1 MRCVVVASDAAL
13 VAACV
18 AAADGVAGIDVVAA
32 VPRSRVLGGAVPAC
46 EVLLVADDPG
56 APAAEWRRTPRARAR
71 MRRSSSSREHAD
83 IDAFRSAL
91 RAGAGAVAA
100 LPITSPGLA
109 AAVTDA
115 LRVRRAGGASSS
127 VRQGGVVAVVGARG
141 GVGASMV
148 ALGLAATAKALLVD
162 LAGSRAGLAFALG
175 ARPDRSL
182 ADLAQ
187 AGEALASGV
196 GTIVVEHPAGLRH
209 VAGPPDPDLLGTL
222 TSGWGSELVRE
233 LRVREGLSVIDVG
246 CAVSAAPREALVAAD
261 RVLVVVTPTRSR
273 ARGRTRARP
282 RRCEMGSGRRAR
294 DRRESLV
301 PPRGHRGAGD
311 LENRGRSSGG
321 RRSRRPP
328 VDVRIR
334 RRAARP
340 RPLDANGSGSDA
352 RRPCGRDAG
361 MNAFGAMADRYR
373 VRVRE
378 EMTVLPP
385 GADTREL
392 RSIVAARLR
401 ELLER
406 DRVILPVID
415 MERLVEEVVD
425 DAVGLGPLEPLMRD
439 PAVTEVIANGPG
451 AVFVERGGKL
461 VPEAVRFRDA
471 EHLRQVVERVVG
483 AGGRRVD
490 DASPMV
496 DVRLP
501 DGSRV
506 NAVLPPLALDGP
518 LLTIRRFPSE
528 PMTIADLVDLG
539 TVTPG
544 QVDLLGRAVR
554 GRVNIVVSGGTGTGK
569 TTLLNALAGFVGRA
583 ERIVTVED
591 AAELRLPGHHVAR
604 LESRPPNVEGRG
616 EVTLRA
622 LVRNALR
629 MRPDRIV
636 VGEVRGGEALDM
648 LQAMNTGHDG
658 SLTTVH
664 ASSTA
669 DALRRIETM
678 ALMAGLDLPHSAVR
692 DQVQAAVDVVI
703 HLVRTADG
711 ARVVRGIDGRDDGAR
726 LRQLDNGLLGRLVEA
741 RCAAPSG

>member
-1 MRCVVVASDAAL
+1 M
-13 VAACV
+13 
-18 AAADGVAGIDVVAA
+18 I
-32 VPRSRVLGGAVPAC
+32 
-46 EVLLVADDPG
+46 
-56 APAAEWRRTPRARAR
+56 
-71 MRRSSSSREHAD
+71 
-83 IDAFRSAL
+83 
-91 RAGAGAVAA
+91 
-100 LPITSPGLA
+100 LPII
-109 AAVTDA
+109 
-115 LRVRRAGGASSS
+115 
-127 VRQGGVVAVVGARG
+127 
-141 GVGASMV
+141 
-148 ALGLAATAKALLVD
+148 D
-162 LAGSRAGLAFALG
+162 L
-175 ARPDRSL
+175 
-182 ADLAQ
+182 
-187 AGEALASGV
+187 
-196 GTIVVEHPAGLRH
+196 
-209 VAGPPDPDLLGTL
+209 
-222 TSGWGSELVRE
+222 
-233 LRVREGLSVIDVG
+233 
-246 CAVSAAPREALVAAD
+246 
-261 RVLVVVTPTRSR
+261 
-273 ARGRTRARP
+273 
-282 RRCEMGSGRRAR
+282 
-294 DRRESLV
+294 
-301 PPRGHRGAGD
+301 
-311 LENRGRSSGG
+311 
-321 RRSRRPP
+321 
-328 VDVRIR
+328 
-334 RRAARP
+334 
-340 RPLDANGSGSDA
+340 
-352 RRPCGRDAG
+352 
-361 MNAFGAMADRYR
+361 
-373 VRVRE
+373 
-378 EMTVLPP
+378 
-385 GADTREL
+385 
-392 RSIVAARLR
+392 
-401 ELLER
+401 
-406 DRVILPVID
+406 
-415 MERLVEEVVD
+415 ERLVEEVVD

-471 EHLRQVVERVVG
+471 EHLRQVIERVVG

-528 PMTIADLVDLG
+528 PMTIADLVELG
-539 TVTPG
+539 TLAPG

-554 GRVNIVVSGGTGTGK
+554 GRVNVVVSGGTGTGK

-604 LESRPPNVEGRG
+604 LESRPANVEGRG

-692 DQVQAAVDVVI
+692 EQVQAAVDVVV

-726 LRQLDNGLLGRLVEA
+726 LRHLDDELLGRLVEA
-741 RCAAPSG
+741 RCAAPSR